1 MAKLTRKELFAKAK
15 KVGAKVSITMKNVD
29 LEEAIKKAED
39 KPEKKSP
46 ASSRGEGGFRYR

>member
-1 MAKLTRKELFAKAK
+1 MVKLTRKELFAKAK
-15 KVGAKVSITMKNVD
+15 EVGAKVSITMKNVD